1 MSEATIQA
9 AVQDTLQAMA
19 AFAAAD
25 IVINDWSILDA
36 STFAAPYV
44 IIETADSVTSRQ
56 DTMTPNTRWQIPVT
70 LFERFTNWAETYNNL
85 RDRRQAIIDE
95 FNEIGANRS
104 PGGGSVTADVIRT
117 DGPVGQWYDPYMNQD
132 DNPLPVFITQR
143 LILEVEEY

>member
-9 AVQDTLQAMA
+9 AVQDTLQAMT
-19 AFAAAD
+19 AFSSAD

-36 STFAAPYV
+36 STFDAPYV

-70 LFERFTNWAETYNNL
+70 LFERFTDWAETYNNL

-104 PGGGSVTADVIRT
+104 PGGGAVTADVIRT
-117 DGPVGQWYDPYMNQD
+117 DGPVGQWYDPYMNPD

-143 LILEVEEY
+143 IILEVEEY